1 MGFIHLHEHH
11 SANHT
16 CPSHAVSEDETKNVV
31 GNLSF
36 YHLNMII
43 SGTSTVLACL
53 ITFALMMR
61 HATRFSNPTE
71 QIRVMRIS
79 SIVPVYSI
87 FSFLSVCFPSS
98 YVYSSSWPDPF
109 EGVALYTFF
118 LLLCEFIAPS
128 DEQRVQLL
136 ATQQIK
142 PSRLRRRAP
151 PVDGLAWFKRTYYVV
166 LQYPVVA
173 LITTV
178 IACITQG
185 AGVYCLDSKEP
196 YFAHIWITIIKNVSV
211 SFAVLAVVK
220 FFMQLKSHMEGHRAF
235 AKLLAFKLIVGLVF
249 MESILFTIL
258 RTASILKASS
268 VMTYTDI
275 TIGLPTMII
284 CIQMVPLACFFHYAY
299 SVTPYSVM
307 KLPLM
312 SQSQYEPVDDIAQIK
327 MRQKYQ
333 GGPLGIYAWARFFNP
348 VALVHEFLFP
358 LALLSTATRSPEH
371 QILTPEQQD
380 ERYEGL

>member
-1 MGFIHLHEHH
+1 M
-11 SANHT
+11 SAAA
-16 CPSHAVSEDETKNVV
+16 P
-31 GNLSF
+31 
-36 YHLNMII
+36 
-43 SGTSTVLACL
+43 
-53 ITFALMMR
+53 
-61 HATRFSNPTE
+61 TRDDANDR
-71 QIRVMRIS
+71 Q
-79 SIVPVYSI
+79 
-87 FSFLSVCFPSS
+87 
-98 YVYSSSWPDPF
+98 
-109 EGVALYTFF
+109 
-118 LLLCEFIAPS
+118 
-128 DEQRVQLL
+128 
-136 ATQQIK
+136 
-142 PSRLRRRAP
+142 
-151 PVDGLAWFKRTYYVV
+151 
-166 LQYPVVA
+166 
-173 LITTV
+173 
-178 IACITQG
+178 
-185 AGVYCLDSKEP
+185 
-196 YFAHIWITIIKNVSV
+196 
-211 SFAVLAVVK
+211 
-220 FFMQLKSHMEGHRAF
+220 
-235 AKLLAFKLIVGLVF
+235 
-249 MESILFTIL
+249 ILFTIL